1 MWILQS
7 TGLSHVSVVKVLETD
22 IGSSKIRVGL
32 GEGKRSSQ
40 EEKWVMASGILDL
53 VSGKL

>member
-22 IGSSKIRVGL
+22 IGSSKIRLGL
-32 GEGKRSSQ
+32 GEGKGHHKKRSGS
-40 EEKWVMASGILDL
+40 WRVAF
-53 VSGKL
+53 